1 MKRTLLVMIIL
12 LAASGM
18 IFAQTLDGLSP
29 KDAKTMGMGGVSKV
43 FADRYQALWGNPAA
57 LASAKGSLTFADLS
71 AWLYIKPTPEKIDDF
86 NTILAD
92 STSDNERISLINKFQ
107 AENNG
112 LGGGASVGLG
122 WAGKGFGLG
131 MNIVADTY
139 TEGLKLKLMTQ
150 LNGVV
155 GLAIPLHLGPVTI
168 KAGID
173 GRLYFRTDS
182 DGLWDIMSIDGGSY
196 VINGTGLAADL
207 GAIVELGPFMVGASL
222 RDLGMAIDMGKG
234 TVDQFSSMNLPLPNS
249 TPYTLN
255 SKVYT
260 GAGVKLGG
268 RLLATSIFAEVSD
281 TLAVFDDSDALWT
294 NLHAGAELKLLNM
307 IAIRGGLNQGY
318 ISLGAGLDFL
328 FLHADIAMFTEEV
341 GLYVGHRPR
350 SGIAVQAA
358 VRF

>member
-1 MKRTLLVMIIL
+1 MIL

-18 IFAQTLDGLSP
+18 IFAQTLDGLSS

-71 AWLYIKPTPEKIDDF
+71 AWLYVKPTPSKIEDF
-86 NTILAD
+86 QTIMNTND
-92 STSDNERISLINKFQ
+92 DNERISLINKFQ

-131 MNIVADTY
+131 MNMTADTY

-155 GLAIPLHLGPVTI
+155 GLAFPFYLGPVTI
-168 KAGID
+168 KAGLD
-173 GRLYFRTDS
+173 GRIFFRTDS
-182 DGLWDIMSIDGGSY
+182 DGLWDIMSIDGSSM
-196 VINGTGLAADL
+196 VINGTGLAADV
-207 GAIVELGPFMVGASL
+207 GAIVELGPFMVGASV
-222 RDLGMAIDMGKG
+222 RDLGMEIDMGKG
-234 TVDQFSSMNLPLPNS
+234 TVDQMSSMDLPLPNP
-249 TPYTLN
+249 TTYTLN
-255 SKVYT
+255 PNVYT

-268 RLLATSIFAEVSD
+268 RLLATSVFAEVSD
-281 TLAVFDDSDALWT
+281 TLAVFADNNELWM
-294 NLHAGAELKLLNM
+294 NLHAGAEVKLLNM
-307 IAIRGGLNQGY
+307 IAVRGGLNQGY

-328 FLHADIAMFTEEV
+328 FLHADVAVFTEEV

>member
-1 MKRTLLVMIIL
+1 MKRTLLAIMIL
-12 LAASGM
+12 LASSGM
-18 IFAQTLDGLSP
+18 IFAQTLDGLSS

-43 FADRYQALWGNPAA
+43 FGDHYQALWGNPAA
-57 LASAKGSLTFADLS
+57 LVSEKGSLTIADLS
-71 AWLYIKPTPEKIDDF
+71 AWLYVKPTPSKIQDVQ
-86 NTILAD
+86 TLMAD
-92 STSDNERISLINKFQ
+92 STTDNERISLINQFQ

-131 MNIVADTY
+131 MNMTADTY

-168 KAGID
+168 KAGLD
-173 GRLYFRTDS
+173 GRIFFRTDS
-182 DGLWDIMSIDGGSY
+182 DGMWDIMSIDGTSP
-196 VINGTGLAADL
+196 VINGTGLAADI

-222 RDLGMAIDMGKG
+222 RDLGMEFDMGKG
-234 TVDQFSSMNLPLPNS
+234 TVDQMSSMDLPLP
-249 TPYTLN
+249 TPTTYALN
-255 SKVYT
+255 PKVYT

-268 RLLATSIFAEVSD
+268 KPLATSVFAEVSD
-281 TLAVFDDSDALWT
+281 TLAVFEDSDALWT

-307 IAIRGGLNQGY
+307 IAVRGGLNQGY
-318 ISLGAGLDFL
+318 ISLGAGIDLL
-328 FLHADIAMFTEEV
+328 FLHADAAIFTEEV
-341 GLYVGHRPR
+341 GLYPGHRPR